1 LNSNQAP
8 GPLPPILQ
16 YFGILLEKGSLNKQ
30 ESLELAKPIL
40 EQQRKHLLE
49 KWLKEDKL
57 TCSEE
62 LGDFVKQYD
71 SLLALSVYL
80 RAEVPNK
87 VVLCM
92 AENRQYDKILAYAK
106 TVNYTPDYSSLLYNI
121 ARTDPEKAAEFASS
135 LANDENGPLIE
146 PEKVVDVFQSQ
157 NMIPQATSFLLDFL
171 KGDRE
176 QDAALQ
182 TRVLEMN
189 LIHAPQVADAILGT
203 GMLSHYDKVV
213 IGNLCEKAGLYQ
225 RVSFCYIYLSYTH
238 IL

>member
-1 LNSNQAP
+1 MQNR
-8 GPLPPILQ
+8 
-16 YFGILLEKGSLNKQ
+16 
-30 ESLELAKPIL
+30 KP
-40 EQQRKHLLE
+40 LLE

-57 TCSEE
+57 KCSEE

-71 SLLALSVYL
+71 STLALSVYL

-92 AENRQYDKILAYAK
+92 AETRQYDKILAYAK
-106 TVNYTPDYSSLLYNI
+106 TVGYTPDYASLLFNI
-121 ARTDPEKAAEFASS
+121 ARTEPDRAAEFATS
-135 LANDENGPLIE
+135 LMTDANGPLIE

-157 NMIPQATSFLLDFL
+157 NMIPQATSFILDYV
-171 KGDRE
+171 KEDRE

-203 GMLSHYDKVV
+203 GMLHHYDRVV
-213 IGNLCEKAGLYQ
+213 IGSLCEKAGLYQ
-225 RVSFCYIYLSYTH
+225 RVSNPPFYYSIYLFIH
-238 IL
+238 K

>member
-1 LNSNQAP
+1 MQNR
-8 GPLPPILQ
+8 
-16 YFGILLEKGSLNKQ
+16 
-30 ESLELAKPIL
+30 KP
-40 EQQRKHLLE
+40 LLE

-71 SLLALSVYL
+71 SVLALSVYL

-106 TVNYTPDYSSLLYNI
+106 TVNYTPDYASLLYNI
-121 ARTDPEKAAEFASS
+121 ARTDPEKAAEFATS
-135 LANDENGPLIE
+135 LANDESGPLIE

-157 NMIPQATSFLLDFL
+157 NMIPQATSFLLDYL

-176 QDAALQ
+176 EDAALE

-203 GMLSHYDKVV
+203 GMLTHYDKVV

-225 RVSFCYIYLSYTH
+225 RVSFIFTIMCMAGIFII
-238 IL
+238 ILGTRTLHRYPRH